1 MSMSRWRRSHQKGAV
16 LLMEEQLVIAVT
28 MACMTAVCRLVKE
41 DLLRE
46 RRKWRHVV
54 RKSGG
59 SWS

>member
-16 LLMEEQLVIAVT
+16 SPMEEQLVLAVT
-28 MACMTAVCRLVKE
+28 MARMTAVCRLMKE
-41 DLLRE
+41 DLFRE